1 MNVAV
6 SFLDTINHV
15 ENNPGD
21 LTSLIAELNR
31 MKKNSEWLAKIND
44 LHARLARALDLTSM
58 IETFSVWLTPF
69 LKHDLIGYNHIDRQ
83 RKYMF
88 CSGHGPDRRGVIKVA
103 EETFNDPA
111 KQNDGLSRHQNQFF
125 VHSRSLGSRETSG
138 RLLLVRKHRK
148 IGTDEAEMFDNVLE
162 VLSEPLQRALD
173 YEDLFDQVRQDSL
186 TGLANRRVFDEQI
199 PPLLASA
206 GRHGFPVTLCSMD
219 LDKFK
224 QVNDQLGHA
233 EGDKVLR
240 QVALTF
246 AKMVRS
252 SDILVRMGG
261 DEFLLVLPYTDLQSA
276 HHLGQRLCNA
286 VDQLDIFSKPEEKL
300 GVSIGL
306 AQWHSDLSKEEW
318 IQKADELLYQAKKN
332 GRCRVCME

>member
-21 LTSLIAELNR
+21 LTGLIAELNR
-31 MKKNSEWLAKIND
+31 VRKNTEWLAKIND
-44 LHARLARALDLTSM
+44 LHARLARALDLNSM
-58 IETFSVWLTPF
+58 IETFSVWLMP
-69 LKHDLIGYNHIDRQ
+69 LLEHDLIGYNHIDRQ
-83 RKYMF
+83 RKHLF
-88 CSGHGPDRRGVIKVA
+88 CSSHGPDRRGVIKVA
-103 EETFNDPA
+103 EEIFNDPV
-111 KQNDGLSRHQNQFF
+111 KQGDSLPRHQNQFF
-125 VHSRSLGSRETSG
+125 VQSWSMGARETNG
-138 RLLLVRKHRK
+138 RLLLVRKDRK
-148 IGTDEAEMFDNVLE
+148 IGTGETEMFDNVLE
-162 VLSEPLQRALD
+162 VLSDPLQRALD

-206 GRHGFPVTLCSMD
+206 RRHGFPVTLCSMD

-246 AKMVRS
+246 AKMVRG

-261 DEFLLVLPYTDLQSA
+261 DEFLLVLPYTDSQAA
-276 HHLGQRLCNA
+276 HYLAQRLCHA
-286 VDQLDIFSKPEEKL
+286 VDELDIFSKPGEKL

-306 AQWHSDLSKEEW
+306 SQWHPDLSQEEW
-318 IQKADELLYQAKKN
+318 IQKADELLYQAKKT
-332 GRCRVCME
+332 GRSRVCME

>member
-1 MNVAV
+1 MNAAV
-6 SFLDTINHV
+6 SFLDTNNHID
-15 ENNPGD
+15 NNPGE
-21 LTSLIAELNR
+21 LTSLIAELKR
-31 MKKNSEWLAKIND
+31 MKKNSEWLSTIND
-44 LHARLARALDLTSM
+44 LHARLARALDVNSM
-58 IETFSVWLTPF
+58 IETFSVWLMP
-69 LKHDLIGYNHIDRQ
+69 LLEHDLIGYNHLDRQ
-83 RKYMF
+83 RKHLF

-103 EETFNDPA
+103 EEAFNDPA
-111 KQNDGLSRHQNQFF
+111 KQHDGLCRHQNHFF
-125 VHSRSLGSRETSG
+125 VKSWSLGVRETSG

-148 IGTDEAEMFDNVLE
+148 IDTDETEMFDNVLE

-206 GRHGFPVTLCSMD
+206 RRHGFPVTLCSMD

-224 QVNDQLGHA
+224 QVNDQFGHA
-233 EGDKVLR
+233 EGDRVLR

-261 DEFLLVLPYTDLQSA
+261 DEFFLVLPYTDLQSA
-276 HHLGQRLCNA
+276 HCLGQRLCHA
-286 VDQLDIFSKPEEKL
+286 VDALDIFSKPGEKF

-306 AQWHSDLSKEEW
+306 VQWHPDLSKEEW
-318 IQKADELLYQAKKN
+318 IQKADELLYQAKKT
-332 GRCRVCME
+332 GRCRVCMA